1 MTRRDTSSLMRPL
14 ALPDSVSS
22 PVVTP
27 LSPSVVYAS
36 RSPDELDEQYDGDL
50 SGYTYARE
58 GHPNADVL
66 AGLLDRMESAQ
77 GGFVTG
83 SGMAAVSAVLMG
95 LMSQGDHVL
104 GVINSMVGLC
114 ACCRKIC
121 RDWGSRQVL
130 PMRDLWMP
138 CEQRCVPKPN

>member
-36 RSPDELDEQYDGDL
+36 RSPDELDEQYDRDL

-83 SGMAAVSAVLMG
+83 SG
-95 LMSQGDHVL
+95 
-104 GVINSMVGLC
+104 
-114 ACCRKIC
+114 IC
-121 RDWGSRQVL
+121 LLYTSPSPRD
-130 PMRDLWMP
+130 
-138 CEQRCVPKPN
+138 